1 MKVGRTVLILAALA
15 AVAVVGGVSR
25 DAGAAYDAA
34 AAATPVEMNFAC
46 ALKSNGLMRY
56 VTNLNQCKKTEEK
69 VTIKPGPITVCV
81 NPDGTVRKIPPYQ
94 CTKPGVVLTLPPA
107 SGTVYFCVSNSTSL
121 LRYVTSPS
129 QCTASEFPVM
139 VTPNAGKIIVKKVT
153 DPSSDTT
160 SFSFTAGGGLSPSS
174 FNLKNGEQQTF
185 SDVVPGSYSV
195 SETVPSGWDLT
206 KSCSDG
212 SDPSSIGVSA
222 GETVT
227 CTFTNTKRGTIIVK
241 KVTDPSSD
249 TTSFSFTAGGGLS
262 PSSFNLKNGEQQTFS
277 DVVPGSY
284 NVTESVPLGWDLT
297 SSTCDDGSSFTNIVV
312 GAGETVTCTFADPQR
327 QAIIVKKGTNPSP
340 DPSDTSFPFT
350 AGGGLSP
357 SSFNLK
363 NGQQQTYSNVLPGSS
378 YSVSETVPSGWVLT
392 SSTCD
397 DGSSVSNIGV
407 GAGDTHTY
415 SLENTGCGGG
425 PFADNSSFQIGTG
438 VDSDKLQSAASFDF
452 ETKNSYTICV
462 RSTDA
467 GGLFFDK
474 TFIISVTNVNEAP
487 TEIQLSNND
496 IDENQPS
503 ATPIGNLTA
512 TDPDAGQTH
521 TFTFSTSCTGGPF
534 DNSSFQISGNSL
546 QSAVSFNYEVK
557 NSYTI
562 CVRATA
568 SGSPPLSLD
577 ESFNITINDV
587 NDPPVATADG
597 SYNGVIG
604 NTLAVLSTTGSGP
617 HVVLTGNV
625 LTANDT
631 DEDATFPHTVSAVAA
646 TVTSTGG
653 GTATINTDGSFTF
666 LPGVGDKNQNDT
678 FTYHATDGSATSAG
692 TVTIG
697 IANFLVWYVDNAS
710 AATTHDGRSP
720 SPFLNL
726 ASLNGAGG
734 SGDSDGTGDYIFLY
748 QGSGSYG
755 GGIPLEANQNLWGE
769 PHGLTVNGNNLVA
782 AGGSNPV
789 VTNASGTGVG
799 LASGVDVQGLNISGT
814 SGDAI
819 NGVSVTTATVGT
831 TNAVNI
837 SSAGGDGVDLSGAAG
852 GNISIASPI
861 TGSAGHSVSVAGRNS
876 GTVAF
881 SGAISDSGTGISLS
895 GNTGATIN
903 LTGGVTLNSGAA
915 FSATGGGTVNVTGS
929 NNTIGATTAG
939 TGPAINVANTTIG
952 SSGLNFKKVSST
964 SGANGIVLNGTGASG
979 SLVVAGNGN
988 STVGGDNSGGT
999 IQNTTGHGI
1008 ALTSTLSPSLTNM
1021 NIQNT
1026 SGSGING
1033 TQVSGFTFA
1042 NGTINNSGTGG
1053 AADDSNISF
1062 NDSTSNPN
1070 VTGAVSVTNSVLT
1083 NSRYHGVDIQN
1094 STGTISNATVTGNT
1108 FTSSTSVASSLGSA
1122 VRLVALGSAS
1132 DVANVTKAN
1141 LDNNVISNFP
1151 SGAGFVVQGGNAFDG
1166 AGAPAGTMGQAGNGT
1181 NIISID
1187 GNRMDG
1193 GLGGVGNQP
1202 DRFVTAAVN
1211 GRGQGN
1217 FDISNNGTA
1226 ANPITHI
1233 DGVVIELSEF
1243 GDSTVTSIANNNRI
1257 VANNAVASSGI
1268 GIGCDSD
1275 SLTTTADTG
1284 TLTSTINGNNVSLT
1298 DGPGTRRSAS
1308 TSPGTRPPAARTR
1321 QPRPHRRGSTC
1332 ASRGP
1337 FPPPTRSRSTAWRRR
1352 PRRAS
1357 RTTST
1362 A

>member
-185 SDVVPGSYSV
+185 SDVVPGSY
-195 SETVPSGWDLT
+195 
-206 KSCSDG
+206 
-212 SDPSSIGVSA
+212 
-222 GETVT
+222 
-227 CTFTNTKRGTIIVK
+227 
-241 KVTDPSSD
+241 
-249 TTSFSFTAGGGLS
+249 
-262 PSSFNLKNGEQQTFS
+262 
-277 DVVPGSY
+277 

-312 GAGETVTCTFADPQR
+312 GAGETVTCTFADRQR
-327 QAIIVKKGTNPSP
+327 GTIIVKKVTNPSP

-407 GAGDTHTY
+407 GAGETVTCTFTDTANQAPTDIQL
-415 SLENTGCGGG
+415 S
-425 PFADNSSFQIGTG
+425 NSSFQIGTG

-562 CVRATA
+562 CVRATDSA
-568 SGSPPLSLD
+568 PPPLSLD
-577 ESFNITINDV
+577 ECSNITISDV

-597 SYNGVIG
+597 PYNGVIG

-631 DEDATFPHTVSAVAA
+631 DEDATFPHTVSAVAE

-666 LPGVGDKNQNDT
+666 LPGVG
-678 FTYHATDGSATSAG
+678 
-692 TVTIG
+692 
-697 IANFLVWYVDNAS
+697 
-710 AATTHDGRSP
+710 
-720 SPFLNL
+720 
-726 ASLNGAGG
+726 
-734 SGDSDGTGDYIFLY
+734 
-748 QGSGSYG
+748 
-755 GGIPLEANQNLWGE
+755 
-769 PHGLTVNGNNLVA
+769 
-782 AGGSNPV
+782 
-789 VTNASGTGVG
+789 
-799 LASGVDVQGLNISGT
+799 
-814 SGDAI
+814 
-819 NGVSVTTATVGT
+819 
-831 TNAVNI
+831 
-837 SSAGGDGVDLSGAAG
+837 
-852 GNISIASPI
+852 
-861 TGSAGHSVSVAGRNS
+861 
-876 GTVAF
+876 
-881 SGAISDSGTGISLS
+881 
-895 GNTGATIN
+895 
-903 LTGGVTLNSGAA
+903 
-915 FSATGGGTVNVTGS
+915 
-929 NNTIGATTAG
+929 
-939 TGPAINVANTTIG
+939 
-952 SSGLNFKKVSST
+952 
-964 SGANGIVLNGTGASG
+964 
-979 SLVVAGNGN
+979 
-988 STVGGDNSGGT
+988 
-999 IQNTTGHGI
+999 
-1008 ALTSTLSPSLTNM
+1008 
-1021 NIQNT
+1021 
-1026 SGSGING
+1026 
-1033 TQVSGFTFA
+1033 
-1042 NGTINNSGTGG
+1042 
-1053 AADDSNISF
+1053 
-1062 NDSTSNPN
+1062 
-1070 VTGAVSVTNSVLT
+1070 
-1083 NSRYHGVDIQN
+1083 
-1094 STGTISNATVTGNT
+1094 
-1108 FTSSTSVASSLGSA
+1108 
-1122 VRLVALGSAS
+1122 
-1132 DVANVTKAN
+1132 
-1141 LDNNVISNFP
+1141 
-1151 SGAGFVVQGGNAFDG
+1151 
-1166 AGAPAGTMGQAGNGT
+1166 
-1181 NIISID
+1181 
-1187 GNRMDG
+1187 
-1193 GLGGVGNQP
+1193 
-1202 DRFVTAAVN
+1202 
-1211 GRGQGN
+1211 
-1217 FDISNNGTA
+1217 
-1226 ANPITHI
+1226 
-1233 DGVVIELSEF
+1233 
-1243 GDSTVTSIANNNRI
+1243 
-1257 VANNAVASSGI
+1257 
-1268 GIGCDSD
+1268 
-1275 SLTTTADTG
+1275 
-1284 TLTSTINGNNVSLT
+1284 
-1298 DGPGTRRSAS
+1298 
-1308 TSPGTRPPAARTR
+1308 
-1321 QPRPHRRGSTC
+1321 
-1332 ASRGP
+1332 
-1337 FPPPTRSRSTAWRRR
+1337 
-1352 PRRAS
+1352 
-1357 RTTST
+1357 
-1362 A
+1362 